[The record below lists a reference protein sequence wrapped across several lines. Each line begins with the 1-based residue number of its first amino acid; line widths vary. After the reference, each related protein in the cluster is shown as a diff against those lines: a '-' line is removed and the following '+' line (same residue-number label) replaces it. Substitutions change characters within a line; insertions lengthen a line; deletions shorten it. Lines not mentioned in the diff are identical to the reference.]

1 MSGIEKGRC
10 MSVTI
15 SWSMVAI
22 LRDSVVVAVLRTRP
36 RALAVITLR
45 KSNSWISFA
54 FLYGYGAT
62 SFPGLEKPWER
73 GWVWGS
79 ATVL

>member
-1 MSGIEKGRC
+1 

-36 RALAVITLR
+36 RALAMITLR
-45 KSNSWISFA
+45 KSIPG
-54 FLYGYGAT
+54 FLLLSYMGMGQPR
-62 SFPGLEKPWER
+62 S
-73 GWVWGS
+73 
-79 ATVL
+79 